1 MSIKKSLLL
10 RFSGRKTKAKV
21 SKALAQQALEPRLLL
36 DAAASSTLAEAAN
49 DVSYDNALDAA
60 VEQLAPNSSS
70 EKTNAVEFSDA
81 EEVTGSADEKFTEVY
96 IIDESVPDIESLL
109 DVIDDGAD
117 VYIIDSNANGI
128 EQVANISVSYTHL
141 TLPTKR
147 IV

>member
-1 MSIKKSLLL
+1 MSDDGYISGKIWSTLMSIKKSLLL

-96 IIDESVPDIESLL
+96 IIDESVPDICLL
-109 DVIDDGAD
+109 
-117 VYIIDSNANGI
+117 
-128 EQVANISVSYTHL
+128 YTS
-141 TLPTKR
+141 PSPRDRQKSR
-147 IV
+147 MPSSA